1 MSCAA
6 CPLVLRAAALGRPLP
21 PLLLRGRDG
30 HALTPARRCN
40 RLQPLTDFEGAKH
53 TCAAALASHNE
64 RRRINRRRGTPGE
77 EVEGPQQPAGAALA
91 ASGLCNVASWLDE
104 HAPAAA
110 TSGAALLVLTSLQL
124 GAAPRVGAGS
134 AAAERSALAAASAAA
149 AAVAAVHGFTVH
161 IKLPAMRTPA
171 ALPSEALRAA
181 VAPDGVLFSGT
192 LTLPTGT
199 VRPGCVLLTLDA
211 LLVSTAAADGV
222 DAARAAAAAL
232 APAFAHVPGG
242 DVVGATVHVGTA
254 VAPLFAPVQHPGP
267 SASPAAFSGSIA
279 VAPCA
284 VALHAAS
291 SPQEVRLRIS
301 LADAPAG
308 GRIIA
313 VHARLRGHALPCNFV
328 AADAPD
334 SLAVDAVVRLPPAAL
349 LREGALLVELLLAPM
364 PQPDAAT
371 TERFSRT
378 AAVLLCADAA
388 AAAQVAASGAALT
401 AAAGSEDSLAAL
413 YDVLR
418 VVGAALAPAPRRVRC
433 AAAAAA
439 ACLGWD
445 ALLTRLLA
453 PTPSGGADDSAA
465 AADDVTVVVHALH
478 AASLAGLDT
487 SSACSRALAAAQARA
502 APASAWQ
509 RAAEALVHA
518 THDRGHARPECAA
531 AAAEEDVATAGDT
544 HAACLLRAVR
554 TLIDDAADD
563 EVAHAGELE
572 PPAAGLPAAWPD
584 ADEWEYRFW
593 LGRENA
599 VRTWVVVMVLMVA
612 NAVMK
617 GINVWRFVLR
627 SGVAGGPP
635 ASLGVF
641 SDAMVL
647 VTRLYRRVG
656 GPASTLELIS
666 PWAVPWPAVVSHSRV
681 YFVALLLWRLPTCIA
696 GLVLALRWLATC
708 NAAPQAHVHLGL
720 IPPPRYPEVLL
731 ALVPLSEALFMLFTD
746 LLIMHATGGAAPD
759 WPPVLC
765 AFEAV
770 GQIVLYWRGPWR
782 PIIGV
787 PVLLPRAVATA
798 LPLAL
803 ARAWEPLLSLH
814 SGAGCMLAAYAVVI
828 VIAPA
833 RGRVMRAEWAA
844 ARAAE
849 RAAHRAA
856 HAAEE
861 PADLAGAKAASGG
874 SNKQLRQRKP
884 GTDTDT
890 RDPQ

>member
-1 MSCAA
+1 MA
-6 CPLVLRAAALGRPLP
+6 
-21 PLLLRGRDG
+21 
-30 HALTPARRCN
+30 
-40 RLQPLTDFEGAKH
+40 DFEGAKH

-77 EVEGPQQPAGAALA
+77 EAEGPQNPAGAALA
-91 ASGLCNVASWLDE
+91 ASGLGNVASWLDE
-104 HAPAAA
+104 HAPAASTA
-110 TSGAALLVLTSLQL
+110 GAALLVLTSLKQ
-124 GAAPRVGAGS
+124 GVGAGS

-149 AAVAAVHGFTVH
+149 AAAAAVHGFTVH

-181 VAPDGVLFSGT
+181 VAPDGVLFYGP

-211 LLVSTAAADGV
+211 LLVSRAGAVAGGA

-232 APAFAHVPGG
+232 APAFAHVAGG
-242 DVVGATVHVGTA
+242 VASGATVHVGTT
-254 VAPLFAPVQHPGP
+254 VAPLFPPLELQGP
-267 SASPAAFSGSIA
+267 AASPAAFSGSIA

-284 VALHAAS
+284 VALQS
-291 SPQEVRLRIS
+291 TTSPHDAQEVRLRIS
-301 LADAPAG
+301 LPDAPAG
-308 GRIIA
+308 GRVVA
-313 VHARLRGHALPCNFV
+313 VHARLRGHALPCDFA
-328 AADAPD
+328 AADAPALD

-349 LREGALLVELLLAPM
+349 LEGPLLVELLLAPM
-364 PQPDAAT
+364 LQPQEAALT
-371 TERFSRT
+371 AERFSRT

-388 AAAQVAASGAALT
+388 AAAQVAASGAAL
-401 AAAGSEDSLAAL
+401 AAGSGGDDSLAAL
-413 YDVLR
+413 SDVLR

-453 PTPSGGADDSAA
+453 PTPSYGSPATD
-465 AADDVTVVVHALH
+465 DDVAVVVHALH
-478 AASLAGLDT
+478 AASLAGIDT
-487 SSACSRALAAAQARA
+487 SSACSRALAAAQDRA
-502 APASAWQ
+502 APTDAW
-509 RAAEALVHA
+509 RLAADALDHA
-518 THDRGHARPECAA
+518 THERGHARPECAA
-531 AAAEEDVATAGDT
+531 AAAEEEVAAAGDT
-544 HAACLLRAVR
+544 HAACLLRAVA
-554 TLIDDAADD
+554 TLIGDAEDD
-563 EVAHAGELE
+563 EVARADELE
-572 PPAAGLPAAWPD
+572 VDELNFSDSELAPSLADAPAPPAAGLPAAWPD
-584 ADEWEYRFW
+584 ADELEYRFW

-599 VRTWVVVMVLMVA
+599 VRAWVVVMVLMVA
-612 NAVMK
+612 NVTMK
-617 GINVWRFVLR
+617 AINVWRFVLR
-627 SGVAGGPP
+627 NGAAGGPP

-647 VTRLYRRVG
+647 VTRLYRRAG
-656 GPASTLELIS
+656 GPASTLEVIS
-666 PWAVPWPAVVSHSRV
+666 PWDVPWPAVVSHCRV
-681 YFVALLLWRLPTCIA
+681 YFAALLLWRLPTCIA
-696 GLVLALRWLATC
+696 GLVLALRWLAAC

-746 LLIMHATGGAAPD
+746 LLVMRATGGAAPD

-765 AFEAV
+765 AIEAV
-770 GQIVLYWRGPWR
+770 GQIVMYWRGPWR

-814 SGAGCMLAAYAVVI
+814 SGAGCMLAAYVV
-828 VIAPA
+828 VVAIAPA
-833 RGRVMRAEWAA
+833 RGRALRAEWAA

-856 HAAEE
+856 RAAEE
-861 PADLAGAKAASGG
+861 PAGLAGAKAASGG
-874 SNKQLRQRKP
+874 SDKQLRHRKP
-884 GTDTDT
+884 GTDT
-890 RDPQ
+890 RGPQ